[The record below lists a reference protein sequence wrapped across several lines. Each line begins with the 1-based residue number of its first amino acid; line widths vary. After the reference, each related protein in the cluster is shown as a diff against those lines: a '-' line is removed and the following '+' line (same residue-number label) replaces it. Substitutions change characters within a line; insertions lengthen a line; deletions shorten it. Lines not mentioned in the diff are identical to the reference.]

1 MLGRCM
7 KRALNLRQIEAFKAV
22 IEDGT
27 VSRAAD
33 ALFVSQSAVSK
44 LLMNLEEKAGL
55 RQVGQAVDS
64 IRCDEQ

>member
-1 MLGRCM
+1 MLGRGM

-27 VSRAAD
+27 VSHAAD

-55 RQVGQAVDS
+55 RQVEQAVGS